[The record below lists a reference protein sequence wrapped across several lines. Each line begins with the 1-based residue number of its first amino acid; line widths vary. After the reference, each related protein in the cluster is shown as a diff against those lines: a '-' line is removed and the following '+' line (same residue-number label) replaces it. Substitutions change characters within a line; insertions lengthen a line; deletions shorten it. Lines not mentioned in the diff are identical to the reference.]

1 MTNTTHTSPDK
12 HPLDEWITP
21 EIAERNERIEQRP
34 VSLELKELHKSFE
47 HKGNVNKVLD
57 GIDFSVFKRE
67 FICVVGPSGCGK
79 STLARLISGLEQKE
93 SGQIL
98 VDGQDVVE
106 PGPDRGMVFQG
117 YSLFPWMSVKQN
129 VMFGLTESGMAK
141 STAETEALQWID
153 LVGLSKFADAYP
165 HQLSGGMKQR
175 VAIVRAL
182 ANQPKILLMDE
193 PFAALD
199 PKNRLKMQQYLLEI
213 WRNIDI
219 TIFFITHDL
228 DEAIYLADRILV
240 LDANPG
246 RVREVVKVPL
256 PRPREDD
263 TLLSPA
269 FLATK
274 EYLETLVHPP
284 EVEEDTSMEDKLSMV
299 RMVPVNAEV
308 PDIY

>member
-1 MTNTTHTSPDK
+1 MTNSNN
-12 HPLDEWITP
+12 HPLDKWITP
-21 EIAERNERIEQRP
+21 EIAARNERIEQRP
-34 VSLELKELHKSFE
+34 VALNIEKLHKSFE
-47 HKGNVNKVLD
+47 HKGTVNKVLKD
-57 GIDFSVFKRE
+57 IDFTAYKRE

-79 STLARLISGLEQKE
+79 STLARLISGLEPKE
-93 SGQIL
+93 SGQIV
-98 VDGQDVVE
+98 VDGKEVEE

-129 VMFGLTESGMAK
+129 VMFGLTQAGMAK
-141 STAETEALQWID
+141 TTAETEAMQWID

-213 WRNIDI
+213 WKNIDI

-240 LDANPG
+240 LEANPG
-246 RVREVVKVPL
+246 RVHEIVKVPL
-256 PRPREDD
+256 QRPRPDD
-263 TLLSPA
+263 TLLSEE

-274 EYLETLVHPP
+274 EYLESLVHPP
-284 EVEEDTSMEDKLSMV
+284 EVEEETSMEDKLSMV

-308 PDIY
+308 PDIF